1 MSSCPCSNRINDFH
15 YQTLFFV
22 NKSQH
27 KYWLVDDEM
36 MLRKLLCKNVLV
48 VFSTDDGERPTISY
62 NGGLSKN
69 PVVIEKATV
78 LRLFQQLKA
87 DKFSGPDDIRLR
99 ITKAL
104 SDVIAEPLTMERLN
118 KQSGLLSGE

>member
-1 MSSCPCSNRINDFH
+1 
-15 YQTLFFV
+15 
-22 NKSQH
+22 
-27 KYWLVDDEM
+27 M